1 MATLSQVRAWSTEHL
16 IEAAGYWTRTADQWE
31 DVFLRMRNQS
41 HTLVWEG
48 AGGDALRQRTGADFA
63 VVSAKAEQ
71 LRQASKIAR
80 DGAGTIGAAQRRVLF
95 AIEDA
100 HNAGFAVAE
109 DFSVTDTRTSRSAAE
124 QVARQAQAHAFA
136 ADIRQRVAQLLGVEH
151 DVAGKITAA
160 TAGIAATT
168 FPETPHDPKPRIQAV
183 DNHTFKDSPQ
193 QPQPPGDPAR
203 MTPEQARAAYDQ
215 LKGEIRDHNS
225 WRPPLDDASAV
236 ATYNREADALNARK
250 GALEAQLGKTETVP
264 AQGTRLVP
272 DWAQPWQP
280 PAHSPTPIPHGP
292 GTWQPVTESMSDRAA
307 QYQMQITG
315 HPVTEGYIVDGV
327 KFDGFTDGALIE
339 VKSYYDQFTENGHWR
354 PWFNGEQ
361 GILNQAYNQI
371 RVAGTTPIEWVF
383 AQPET
388 AALVEDLLTR
398 NGYAINVIVVPP
410 K

>member
-1 MATLSQVRAWSTEHL
+1 
-16 IEAAGYWTRTADQWE
+16 G
-31 DVFLRMRNQS
+31 
-41 HTLVWEG
+41 
-48 AGGDALRQRTGADFA
+48 
-63 VVSAKAEQ
+63 
-71 LRQASKIAR
+71 
-80 DGAGTIGAAQRRVLF
+80 
-95 AIEDA
+95 
-100 HNAGFAVAE
+100 E
-109 DFSVTDTRTSRSAAE
+109 DFSVIDSRTSRSAAE
-124 QVARQAQAHAFA
+124 QAARQAQAQAFA

-193 QPQPPGDPAR
+193 QPQPPDDPAR
-203 MTPEQARAAYDQ
+203 MTPEQARAAYNQ

-280 PAHSPTPIPHGP
+280 PPHSPTPVPHGP

-315 HPVTEGYIVDGV
+315 HPITEGYIVDGV

-339 VKSYYDQFTENGHWR
+339 VKSYYDQFTENGHWK
-354 PWFNGEQ
+354 PWFTGEQ